1 MPSPS
6 YWLVKSEPD
15 CYSIDDLARDGE
27 TYWSGVRNYQAR
39 NSMRDGMQPGDGVLF
54 YHSSTEPMG
63 IVGLATVSRAA
74 YPDHTALDPDDD
86 HYDPRHTPDTPV
98 WMMVDIRFDRKLDP
112 PITLAELRSN
122 PALTD
127 MVVLRRGN
135 RLSVTPVTPEEWRTV
150 VAMRP

>member
-1 MPSPS
+1 MPTN

-15 CYSIDDLARDGE
+15 CYSIDDLQRDGE

-39 NSMRDGMQPGDGVLF
+39 NYMRDGMKPGDGVLY

-63 IVGLATVSRAA
+63 IVGTATVSREA

-98 WMMVDIRFDRKLDP
+98 WMMVDVQFTQKFEK
-112 PITLAELRSN
+112 PITLEELRAN
-122 PALTD
+122 PKLAE
-127 MVVLRRGN
+127 MVVLKRGN
-135 RLSVTPVTPEEWRTV
+135 RLSVTPVTPDEWKAV
-150 VAMRP
+150 LAMRR